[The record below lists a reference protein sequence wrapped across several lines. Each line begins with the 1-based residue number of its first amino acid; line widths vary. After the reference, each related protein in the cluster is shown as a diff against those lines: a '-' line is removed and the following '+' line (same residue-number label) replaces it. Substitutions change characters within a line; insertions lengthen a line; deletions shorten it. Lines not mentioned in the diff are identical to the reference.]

1 MEGVMAQRV
10 CPVWIGY
17 LLASPIRKMMHNPD
31 AILAPYV
38 REGMTVLD
46 FGCAMG
52 FFSIPL
58 ARMVGANGKVICVDM
73 QEKMLKRLE
82 KRARKAG
89 ASNRMEIRL
98 CDQHSLGL
106 QEFAGRIDFALAFAV
121 VHEVPDPPRLFGELA
136 GVLKPGGRLFMAEP
150 KGHVRE
156 DDFAHTVTVAEEQAF
171 TVVERPKI
179 RRSWAVMLTK
189 TR

>member
-1 MEGVMAQRV
+1 MAQRV

-17 LLASPIRKMMHNPD
+17 LLASPLRKLIQNPD
-31 AILAPYV
+31 AVLAPYV

-58 ARMVGANGKVICVDM
+58 ARMVGATGKVICVDM
-73 QEKMLKRLE
+73 QEKMLKSLE

-89 ASNRMEIRL
+89 VSSRIEARL

-121 VHEVPDPPRLFGELA
+121 VHEVPDHPRLFGELA
-136 GVLKPGGRLFMAEP
+136 AVVKPSGSLLVAEP
-150 KGHVRE
+150 KGHVRR
-156 DDFAHTVTVAEEQAF
+156 DDFAHSVSIAEQQGF
-171 TVVERPKI
+171 SVVGRPQI
-179 RRSWAVMLTK
+179 GRSWSVLLGKAK
-189 TR
+189 

>member
-1 MEGVMAQRV
+1 MAQRV

-17 LLASPIRKMMHNPD
+17 LLASPIRRMMYDPD

-58 ARMVGANGKVICVDM
+58 ARMVGANSKVICVDM
-73 QEKMLKRLE
+73 QEKMLKGLE
-82 KRARKAG
+82 KRGRKAG
-89 ASNRMEIRL
+89 VSSRMEIRL
-98 CDQHSLGL
+98 CDQNSLGL

-121 VHEVPDPPRLFGELA
+121 VHEVPDHPRLFGELA
-136 GVLKPGGRLFMAEP
+136 ALLVPGGRLLVAEP
-150 KGHVRE
+150 RGHVRE
-156 DDFAHTVTVAEEQAF
+156 DDFAHSVTVAEEEGF
-171 TVVERPKI
+171 TVVERPRI
-179 RRSWAVMLTK
+179 RRSWAVLLRK